1 LLIKARATNIESAKE
16 YLKKYQQALEH
27 SKNQLSTEQKPSKES
42 MSLINDLKLS
52 RRQFKNASNTK
63 NRFISD
69 VIRNQEQLNLLL
81 NDMENG
87 IFETEELE
95 LILKREQQALQGLKT
110 SLKEFEDIYK
120 SNEIRFDS
128 LFQLSKT
135 FKY

>member
-1 LLIKARATNIESAKE
+1 
-16 YLKKYQQALEH
+16 
-27 SKNQLSTEQKPSKES
+27 